1 MRSCGVHPAVIS
13 QLLHLPY
20 PETLQLFKASVPM
33 KILVVEDDKRMAQL
47 LRKALSEENH
57 SVGIAGEGVSAL
69 DLAASENYDL
79 ILLDV
84 MLPGVNGVEIARRLR
99 QDRRQTPILMLTARD
114 TVSDVVKGL
123 DAGADDYLTK
133 PFSFA
138 VLFARIRALER
149 RAAEKPKFILRA
161 GDLVLD
167 VAERRAFRGTREV
180 SLTPK
185 EFRLLEF
192 LMRNQGRVA
201 SRRAIV
207 DFVWGQSAENVEEN
221 TLDAFVRLL
230 RRKIDE
236 TADVKLIHTMR
247 GFGYC
252 LEAGAR

>member
-1 MRSCGVHPAVIS
+1 V
-13 QLLHLPY
+13 
-20 PETLQLFKASVPM
+20 
-33 KILVVEDDKRMAQL
+33 KILVVEDERRMAQV
-47 LRKALSEENH
+47 LRKGLEEESHVVQLAGDGSAALELAEN
-57 SVGIAGEGVSAL
+57 STF
-69 DLAASENYDL
+69 DL

-84 MLPGVNGVEIARRLR
+84 MLPGVNGIEVARQLR
-99 QDRRQTPILMLTARD
+99 ESRQQVPILMLTARD
-114 TVSDVVKGL
+114 TVPDVVKGL

-149 RAAEKPKFILRA
+149 RAVEVPKLVLRVA
-161 GDLVLD
+161 DLVLD
-167 VAERRAFRGTREV
+167 IAQRRVFRGTREV

-192 LMRNQGRVA
+192 LMRNEGRVA

-207 DFVWGQSAENVEEN
+207 DFVWGPAAENVEEN

-236 TADVKLIHTMR
+236 GEDVKLIHTMR

-252 LEAGAR
+252 LEIEPRC

>member
-1 MRSCGVHPAVIS
+1 
-13 QLLHLPY
+13 
-20 PETLQLFKASVPM
+20 M
-33 KILVVEDDKRMAQL
+33 KILVVEDEKRMAQVL
-47 LRKALSEENH
+47 LKALSEENH
-57 SVGIAGEGVSAL
+57 AVRLASDGPAALELAGS
-69 DLAASENYDL
+69 DNFDL

-84 MLPGVNGVEIARRLR
+84 MLPGVNGVEVARRLR
-99 QDRRQTPILMLTARD
+99 LKKQQLPILMLTARD
-114 TVSDVVKGL
+114 TVPDVVKGL

-149 RAAEKPKFILRA
+149 RAAEKPKFVLRVA
-161 GDLVLD
+161 DLVLD
-167 VAERRAFRGTREV
+167 IAERRVFRGAREV
-180 SLTPK
+180 LLTPK

-192 LMRNQGRVA
+192 LMRNEGRVA

-207 DFVWGQSAENVEEN
+207 EFVWGQSAESVEEN

-252 LEAGAR
+252 LETATR